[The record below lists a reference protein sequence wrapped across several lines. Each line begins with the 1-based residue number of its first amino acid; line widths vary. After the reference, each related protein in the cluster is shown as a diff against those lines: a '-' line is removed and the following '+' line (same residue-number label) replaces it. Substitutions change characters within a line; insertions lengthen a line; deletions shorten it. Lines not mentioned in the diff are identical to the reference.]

1 MIFAKAPVAGKVK
14 TRLIPA
20 LSPEQAA
27 KLQEQFTVNTLQK
40 ATQTSLVSVELWCAP
55 DTNHNFFKECE
66 QQFTISLHTQSGID
80 LGKRIENAFLDT
92 LEDAD
97 WAIIIGTDCPELTT
111 KDLEVVMQALE
122 DGNEVVIQPA
132 HDGGYVL
139 IGLNKST
146 PELFANID
154 WGTSRV
160 FEQTRERL
168 NDLGQQCMVL
178 DARQDIDRPEDLKYL
193 NPELF

>member
-1 MIFAKAPVAGKVK
+1 MIFAKAPVAGQVK

-20 LSPEQAA
+20 LNPEQAA
-27 KLQEQFTVNTLQK
+27 KLQEQFTVSTLQK
-40 ATQTSLVSVELWCAP
+40 ATQASLVSVELWCAP
-55 DTNHNFFKECE
+55 DANHNFFKECE
-66 QQFTISLHTQSGID
+66 QQFTISLHTQSGND
-80 LGKRIENAFLDT
+80 LGKRMENAFLDT
-92 LEDAD
+92 LEHAG
-97 WAIIIGTDCPELTT
+97 WAIIIGTDCPELSTE
-111 KDLEVVMQALE
+111 DLDLAMQKLE

-139 IGLNKST
+139 IGLKNCRT
-146 PELFANID
+146 ELFTNID

-168 NDLGQQCMVL
+168 NNLGQQCMVL

-193 NPELF
+193 NSELF